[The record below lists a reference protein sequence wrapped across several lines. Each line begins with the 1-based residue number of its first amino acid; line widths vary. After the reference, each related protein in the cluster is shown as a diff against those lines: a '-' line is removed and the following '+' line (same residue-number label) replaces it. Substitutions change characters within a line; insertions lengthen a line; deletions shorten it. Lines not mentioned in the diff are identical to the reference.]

1 MPEPIALSTPI
12 LIHIAQQID
21 VPLKGANAVIELLD
35 EGATVPFIARYRK
48 EATGNLDE
56 VQIRETQ
63 EKLEYF
69 RELEERRKTVLDT
82 IAEQGKLTPEL
93 AARINAALEKNELED
108 LYMPYK
114 PKRRTKASIARDKG
128 LEPLA
133 QYLWDQT
140 GGVSIA
146 ELSSTFVNEEKG
158 VASSA
163 DALEGARH
171 IIAEWVSENAAFRKE
186 VRAMMMADGLVT
198 SRAIEGVPDPEAKY
212 QMYTQFSEPASK
224 IPSHRMLAIRRG
236 AKEGILIFEIEMDP
250 VRPLSWLRSQVV
262 RSAGEWV
269 AHLEQAIEDS
279 YDRLLNPSIQTEVRL
294 ELKDRSD
301 EEAIKVFRENLENL
315 LLSPP
320 AGMLTVLALDP
331 GIRTGCK
338 IAVVDDTGR
347 LLEHAV
353 IYPFEPKND
362 VAGSRKTLASLI
374 ARHNVQAIAIGNGT
388 ASRESGTLVQDF
400 LRDTNL
406 TKIFSVS
413 VSESGASVYSASEI
427 ARQEFPDLD
436 LTVRG
441 AISIARRLQDPL
453 AELVKVDPKS
463 IGVGQYQHDV
473 DQRRLKQSLEAT
485 VESCVNRVGVD
496 LNTASWALVMRYVAG
511 ISERVAQKVVAHR
524 DAKGR
529 FRSRRAAGGIGL
541 RAEDIPEQ
549 AAGFLRIRGGDNP
562 LDMTA
567 VHPESYPVVERIAA
581 SLGLSVKELIG
592 KPDLIE
598 KVKLEG
604 FQTETVGMYTLGDIR
619 EELRKPGRDPREQF
633 VAPHWREDVREISDL
648 TPGMTLEGVVT
659 NVTRFGAFVD
669 IGVHQ
674 DGLVHVSQLA
684 NRFVKEA
691 SDVVKVG
698 QIVKVQVISADA
710 KAKRIALSM
719 KTLEAPRHARA
730 ETEELRSPRPRRS
743 PHSSRR
749 YRHWRIRSS
758 GDSRADPLV
767 RGGRPRPAPA
777 SKHQAIDA
785 KEKPARGPAAD
796 EGVRPTTAARSHAAK
811 HRRRGRCFHLPRY
824 FDFAVCQA
832 IPRPTKTAARL
843 RRLSVASSVAES
855 SITTKTQPL

>member
-1 MPEPIALSTPI
+1 MPEPIALSTPV
-12 LIHIAQQID
+12 LIHIAQQIN

-56 VQIRETQ
+56 VQIRDIQ

-82 IAEQGKLTPEL
+82 IAGQGKLTPEL
-93 AARINAALEKNELED
+93 AARINSVLEKNELED

-140 GGVSIA
+140 GG
-146 ELSSTFVNEEKG
+146 SSLADFSATFVSAEKG
-158 VASSA
+158 VASA
-163 DALEGARH
+163 EEALEGARH
-171 IIAEWVSENAAFRKE
+171 IVAEWVSENARFRKE
-186 VRAMMMADGLVT
+186 VRSMMMAEGLVT
-198 SRAIEGVPDPEAKY
+198 SRAIEGVPDPEGKY
-212 QMYTQFSEPASK
+212 QMYVQFSEPASK

-250 VRPLSWLRSQVV
+250 VKPLTWLRAQVV
-262 RSAGEWV
+262 RAAGEWV
-269 AHLEQAIEDS
+269 PHLEQAIEDS

-347 LLEHAV
+347 FLEHAV
-353 IYPFEPKND
+353 IYPFEPRND
-362 VAGSRKTLASLI
+362 VGGSRKTLASLI

-388 ASRESGTLVQDF
+388 ASRESQAFVQDF
-400 LRDTNL
+400 LREVNL

-496 LNTASWALVMRYVAG
+496 LNTASWALMRYVAG

-524 DAKGR
+524 DEKGR
-529 FRSRRAAGGIGL
+529 FKS
-541 RAEDIPEQ
+541 RAELLEVAGFGPKTFEQ
-549 AAGFLRIRGGDNP
+549 AAGFLRIRGGENP

-719 KTLEAPRHARA
+719 KALEAAPPEPKRKNFK
-730 ETEELRSPRPRRS
+730 
-743 PHSSRR
+743 
-749 YRHWRIRSS
+749 
-758 GDSRADPLV
+758 
-767 RGGRPRPAPA
+767 PAPA
-777 SKHQAIDA
+777 A
-785 KEKPARGPAAD
+785 K
-796 EGVRPTTAARSHAAK
+796 PT
-811 HRRRGRCFHLPRY
+811 
-824 FDFAVCQA
+824 
-832 IPRPTKTAARL
+832 IE
-843 RRLSVASSVAES
+843 SSVAALAD
-855 SITTKTQPL
+855 KFKRR

>member
-1 MPEPIALSTPI
+1 MPEPIALSPPV
-12 LIHIAQQID
+12 LVHIAQQIN
-21 VPLKGANAVIELLD
+21 VPLKGTHAVIELLD

-56 VQIRETQ
+56 VQIRDIQ
-63 EKLEYF
+63 EKMEYF

-82 IAEQGKLTPEL
+82 IGEQGKLTPEL
-93 AARINAALEKNELED
+93 AAKINAVLEKTELED
-108 LYMPYK
+108 LYLPYK

-133 QYLWDQT
+133 QYLWEQT
-140 GGVSIA
+140 GGQSLVEFA
-146 ELSSTFVNEEKG
+146 ATFVSEEKG
-158 VASSA
+158 VASA
-163 DALEGARH
+163 DEALEGARH
-171 IIAEWVSENAAFRKE
+171 IIAEMVSENAAFRKA
-186 VRAMMMADGLVT
+186 VRAMMMAEGLVA
-198 SRAIEGVPDPEAKY
+198 SRAIEGVPDPEGKY
-212 QMYTQFSEPASK
+212 QMYAQFSEPASK

-250 VRPLSWLRSQVV
+250 AKPLAWLRSQVV
-262 RSAGEWV
+262 RTPGEW
-269 AHLEQAIEDS
+269 APHLEQAIEDS
-279 YDRLLNPSIQTEVRL
+279 YNRLLNPSIQTEVRL

-347 LLEHAV
+347 FLESSV

-388 ASRESGTLVQDF
+388 ASRESQALVQDF
-400 LRDTNL
+400 LRETNR

-473 DQRRLKQSLEAT
+473 DQRRLMQSLEAT

-496 LNTASWALVMRYVAG
+496 LNTASWALMRYVAG

-524 DAKGR
+524 DEKGR
-529 FRSRRAAGGIGL
+529 FRSR
-541 RAEDIPEQ
+541 AELLKVSGFGPKTFEQ
-549 AAGFLRIRGGDNP
+549 AAGFLRIRGGENP

-567 VHPESYPVVERIAA
+567 VHPESYPVVEKIAA
-581 SLGLSVKELIG
+581 SLGVSVKELIG

-598 KVKLEG
+598 KVRLEG

-619 EELRKPGRDPREQF
+619 EELRKPGRDPRDQF
-633 VAPHWREDVREISDL
+633 VAPHWREDVREIADL
-648 TPGMTLEGVVT
+648 SPGMVLEGVVT

-684 NRFVKEA
+684 NRYVKEA

-698 QIVKVQVISADA
+698 QIVKVQVITADA

-719 KTLEAPRHARA
+719 KALDAAPPEPKRKNFK
-730 ETEELRSPRPRRS
+730 
-743 PHSSRR
+743 
-749 YRHWRIRSS
+749 
-758 GDSRADPLV
+758 
-767 RGGRPRPAPA
+767 PAP
-777 SKHQAIDA
+777 QA
-785 KEKPARGPAAD
+785 KPTLQD
-796 EGVRPTTAARSHAAK
+796 
-811 HRRRGRCFHLPRY
+811 
-824 FDFAVCQA
+824 
-832 IPRPTKTAARL
+832 
-843 RRLSVASSVAES
+843 SVAAL
-855 SITTKTQPL
+855 TDKFKRR

>member
-1 MPEPIALSTPI
+1 MADPIALSTPV

-21 VPLKGANAVIELLD
+21 VPLKGMQAVVELLD
-35 EGATVPFIARYRK
+35 DGSTVPFIARYRK

-56 VQIRETQ
+56 VQVRGIQ

-69 RELEERRKTVLDT
+69 RELEERRKTVLET

-93 AARINAALEKNELED
+93 EARIQGVLEKNELED

-140 GGVSIA
+140 GKASLA
-146 ELSSTFVNEEKG
+146 EFAATFVSVEKG
-158 VASSA
+158 VASA
-163 DALEGARH
+163 GEALEGARH
-171 IIAEWVSENAAFRKE
+171 IIAEWISENAAFRKE
-186 VRAMMMADGLVT
+186 VRSLMMAEGLVT
-198 SRAIEGVPDPEAKY
+198 SRAIEGVADPEGKY
-212 QMYTQFSEPASK
+212 QMYAHFSEPAAK

-250 VRPLSWLRSQVV
+250 VKPLAWLRSQVV
-262 RSAGEWV
+262 RAVGEWV
-269 AHLEQAIEDS
+269 PHLELAIEDS
-279 YDRLLNPSIQTEVRL
+279 YNRLLNPSIQTEVRL

-301 EEAIKVFRENLENL
+301 EEAIQVFRENLENL
-315 LLSPP
+315 LLAPP

-347 LLEHAV
+347 FLENAV

-362 VAGSRKTLASLI
+362 VAGARKTLASLI

-388 ASRESGTLVQDF
+388 ASRESAALVQDF
-400 LRDTNL
+400 LREANL
-406 TKIFSVS
+406 AKIFSVT

-427 ARQEFPDLD
+427 ARQEFPHLD
-436 LTVRG
+436 LTIRG

-496 LNTASWALVMRYVAG
+496 LNTASWALLRYVAG
-511 ISERVAQKVVAHR
+511 ISERVAQKMVAHR
-524 DAKGR
+524 DEKGR
-529 FRSRRAAGGIGL
+529 FRSR
-541 RAEDIPEQ
+541 AELLKVPGFGPKTFEQ
-549 AAGFLRIRGGDNP
+549 AAGFLRIRGGENP
-562 LDMTA
+562 LDITA

-581 SLGLSVKELIG
+581 SLGVTVKELIG

-604 FQTETVGMYTLGDIR
+604 FRTETVGMYTLGDIR

-669 IGVHQ
+669 VGVHQ

-684 NRFVKEA
+684 NRFVKDA

-698 QIVKVQVISADA
+698 QIVKVQVISADP

-719 KTLEAPRHARA
+719 KALEPAQA
-730 ETEELRSPRPRRS
+730 EPKRKNF
-743 PHSSRR
+743 
-749 YRHWRIRSS
+749 
-758 GDSRADPLV
+758 
-767 RGGRPRPAPA
+767 RPAPG
-777 SKHQAIDA
+777 A
-785 KEKPARGPAAD
+785 K
-796 EGVRPTTAARSHAAK
+796 PT
-811 HRRRGRCFHLPRY
+811 LN
-824 FDFAVCQA
+824 D
-832 IPRPTKTAARL
+832 
-843 RRLSVASSVAES
+843 SVAALAD
-855 SITTKTQPL
+855 KFKRR

>member
-1 MPEPIALSTPI
+1 MPEPIALSTPV
-12 LIHIAQQID
+12 LVHLAQQVN
-21 VPLKGANAVIELLD
+21 VPLKGALSVIELLD
-35 EGATVPFIARYRK
+35 GGATVPFIARYRK
-48 EATGNLDE
+48 EVTGNLDE
-56 VQIRETQ
+56 VQTRGIQ

-82 IAEQGKLTPEL
+82 IAGQGKLTPEL
-93 AARINAALEKNELED
+93 AARINAVLEKNELED
-108 LYMPYK
+108 LYLPYK
-114 PKRRTKASIARDKG
+114 PKRRTKASIAREKG

-133 QYLWDQT
+133 QYLWDQVGT
-140 GGVSIA
+140 TPLA
-146 ELSSTFVNEEKG
+146 EFAATFVNVEKG
-158 VASSA
+158 VGSA
-163 DALEGARH
+163 DEALEGARH
-171 IIAEWVSENAAFRKE
+171 IVAEMVSENAAFRKE
-186 VRAMMMADGLVT
+186 MRAMMMAEGLVT
-198 SRAIEGVPDPEAKY
+198 SRAIEGAPDPEGKF
-212 QMYTQFSEPASK
+212 QMYAQFSEPASK

-236 AKEGILIFEIEMDP
+236 AKEGILIFEIEMDR
-250 VRPLSWLRSQVV
+250 VKPLTWLRLQVV
-262 RSAGEWV
+262 RAPGEWTP
-269 AHLEQAIEDS
+269 HLEQAIEDS

-347 LLEHAV
+347 FLESSV

-362 VAGSRKTLASLI
+362 IAGARKTLASLI

-388 ASRESGTLVQDF
+388 ASRESAALVQDF
-400 LRDTNL
+400 LREANL
-406 TKIFSVS
+406 AKIFSVS

-436 LTVRG
+436 LTIRG

-496 LNTASWALVMRYVAG
+496 LNTASWALLRYVAG

-524 DAKGR
+524 DEKGR
-529 FRSRRAAGGIGL
+529 FRSRAEL
-541 RAEDIPEQ
+541 RDVSGFGPKTFEQ
-549 AAGFLRIRGGDNP
+549 AAGFLRIRGGENP

-581 SLGLSVKELIG
+581 SLGVSVKELIG

-633 VAPHWREDVREISDL
+633 VAPKWREDVREIADL

-698 QIVKVQVISADA
+698 QIVKVQVISADP

-719 KTLEAPRHARA
+719 KALEAAPP
-730 ETEELRSPRPRRS
+730 EPKRRNF
-743 PHSSRR
+743 H
-749 YRHWRIRSS
+749 
-758 GDSRADPLV
+758 
-767 RGGRPRPAPA
+767 PAPPP
-777 SKHQAIDA
+777 
-785 KEKPARGPAAD
+785 KPSF
-796 EGVRPTTAARSHAAK
+796 EN
-811 HRRRGRCFHLPRY
+811 
-824 FDFAVCQA
+824 
-832 IPRPTKTAARL
+832 
-843 RRLSVASSVAES
+843 SVAALAD
-855 SITTKTQPL
+855 KFKKR